1 MEKPTIR
8 LLKMLEDISVRLS
21 AEFTQ
26 FSELGLLDYYFDIWK
41 QLLILYERLKET
53 G

>member
-8 LLKMLEDISVRLS
+8 LLKMLEDITVRLS
-21 AEFTQ
+21 EEFEY
-26 FSELGLLDYYFDIWK
+26 FSALGLMDNYFDIWG
-41 QLLILYERLKET
+41 QLLILYKRLKET